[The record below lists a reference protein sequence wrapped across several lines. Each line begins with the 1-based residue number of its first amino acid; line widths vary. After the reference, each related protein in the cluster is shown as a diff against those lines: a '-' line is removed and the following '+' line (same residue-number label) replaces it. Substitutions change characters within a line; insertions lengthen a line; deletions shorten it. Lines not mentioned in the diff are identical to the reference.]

1 MGKGD
6 MKSRKGKVTR
16 GSYGVRRPKKD
27 ANKISRKIKL
37 GIIRRRVA

>member
-27 ANKISRKIKL
+27 VNKISRKIKL
-37 GIIRRRVA
+37 GLLKK

>member
-37 GIIRRRVA
+37 GLLKK

>member
-6 MKSRKGKVTR
+6 MKSRKGKLTR
-16 GSYGVRRPKKD
+16 GSFGVRRPKRD

-37 GIIRRRVA
+37 GLLKK

>member
-6 MKSRKGKVTR
+6 LKSKKGKVTR
-16 GSYGVRRPKKD
+16 GTFGARRPKTA
-27 ANKISRKIKL
+27 ANKNARKMKL

>member
-6 MKSRKGKVTR
+6 MKSRKGKLTR
-16 GSYGVRRPKKD
+16 GSYGVRRPKKE

-37 GIIRRRVA
+37 GMLKK

>member
-16 GSYGVRRPKKD
+16 GTYGVRRPKKE

-37 GIIRRRVA
+37 GMLKK